1 MDLWMV
7 YLIVV
12 ICIRLAGKKE
22 FSEKYNDGDDD
33 DDDDDDDSEFY
44 ILKELAPRDLP
55 D

>member
-1 MDLWMV
+1 MV

-22 FSEKYNDGDDD
+22 FSEKFNDGD

>member
-1 MDLWMV
+1 MV

-33 DDDDDDDSEFY
+33 DGEFY
-44 ILKELAPRDLP
+44 TLKELAPRDLP

>member
-22 FSEKYNDGDDD
+22 FSEKYNVGDDD
-33 DDDDDDDSEFY
+33 DDGEFY
-44 ILKELAPRDLP
+44 TLKELAPRDFP

>member
-22 FSEKYNDGDDD
+22 FSEKYNVGDDD
-33 DDDDDDDSEFY
+33 DDDDDGEFY
-44 ILKELAPRDLP
+44 TLKELAPRDFP

>member
-33 DDDDDDDSEFY
+33 DDDDSEFY

>member
-1 MDLWMV
+1 MV

-33 DDDDDDDSEFY
+33 DDDDDSEFY

>member
-1 MDLWMV
+1 MV

-33 DDDDDDDSEFY
+33 DDDGEFY
-44 ILKELAPRDLP
+44 TLKELAPRDLP

>member
-1 MDLWMV
+1 MV

-22 FSEKYNDGDDD
+22 LSEKYNDGDD